1 MTVDTAVAHLA
12 GAMNKPRLL
21 MLPATAQDWHWMDR
35 VYSPWYPSLTL
46 YRQTTPG
53 DWCPVVAQV
62 AKDLTRRVAAGS
74 RAIF

>member
-1 MTVDTAVAHLA
+1 
-12 GAMNKPRLL
+12 
-21 MLPATAQDWHWMDR
+21 MDR
-35 VYSPWYPSLTL
+35 ASSPWYPSLTL

-53 DWCPVVAQV
+53 DWGPVVAQV